1 VLFPVGWS
9 QNCSQQFSR
18 RWFFIAKHKAI
29 VAKKAKIFN
38 SKYLSLHILTAVLQN
53 NIRFA

>member
-1 VLFPVGWS
+1 VGWS

-18 RWFFIAKHKAI
+18 RWFFIAKYKVI